1 MPSGRSECRW
11 APVRA
16 YVLIANDDG
25 IAYVGEAQNGF
36 QNMMLLDKW
45 RENEDRVRQAGTIAL
60 KQAREA
66 GVPAYYRDPSLGE
79 GVVKEMPDG
88 NRVLIGEAEKAFKK

>member
-1 MPSGRSECRW
+1 MPSGRSGCRW

-60 KQAREA
+60 KQARVYSWNAFDMTIAAEEKSEA
-66 GVPAYYRDPSLGE
+66 LG
-79 GVVKEMPDG
+79 M
-88 NRVLIGEAEKAFKK
+88 